1 MEKSLE
7 ESSCS
12 QIQAQ
17 VVIMNTVT
25 VRMYETYDMSTTK
38 NKLGLIAIKTP
49 SMPYIEKRYP
59 GLIRQF
65 KFVHLDK
72 VDVVLS
78 CASSLPADPLQV
90 GTQAG
95 KVAPQ
100 DMFNPLLY
108 TAISND
114 GWNGVLNRIYGNT
127 GAYNSQSGSIRQFQ
141 DAFDGS
147 NDDAFKMYYA
157 LLSENR
163 FKKAYV
169 QSGLSMRGLVP
180 LVYPVL
186 STNGQNAHLSG
197 LSLPSVANFNEE
209 WAVGKDGSVSLAS
222 QSASGRALMKGTPQ
236 RLPRLQTKNN
246 MYHQGD
252 EQVVNVTPSVVLGGI
267 PTCFCGVIVVPPAS
281 LNITYFR
288 MTVCWQVT
296 FSVLQ
301 SDSEIGLLPLLK
313 DVGGGWVYANYSNA
327 QQTLKAEDLGDYSD
341 TAVSADDGDIHR
353 SVVADGVSLDLVM
366 EK

>member
-1 MEKSLE
+1 MS
-7 ESSCS
+7 
-12 QIQAQ
+12 
-17 VVIMNTVT
+17 TVT

-72 VDVVLS
+72 ADVVLS
-78 CASSLPADPLQV
+78 CASSLPADPLQI

-114 GWNGVLNRIYGNT
+114 GWNGVLNRIYSGGT
-127 GAYNSQSGSIRQFQ
+127 GSVNSGSGSVRQYA
-141 DAFDGS
+141 DAFDVS
-147 NDDAFKMYYA
+147 ASDDMFKVYYS

-180 LVYPVL
+180 LVFPIL
-186 STNGQNAHLSG
+186 TTNGQNARLSG
-197 LSLPSVANFNEE
+197 LDLPTYSNYDDMYAMN
-209 WAVGKDGSVSLAS
+209 KDGSPSTVSQAN
-222 QSASGRALMKGTPQ
+222 SGRALIKGTAQ
-236 RLPRLQTKNN
+236 RLPRLQTKVYA
-246 MYHQGD
+246 YHQGD
-252 EQVVNVTPSVVLGGI
+252 ETVTAVTPSVMLGGI
-267 PTCFCGVIVVPPAS
+267 PACFCAVIVVPPAS

-301 SDSEIGLLPLLK
+301 SDSEIGGLPLLK
-313 DVGGGWVYANYSNA
+313 DIGSGWVYSNYSQA
-327 QQTLKAEDLGDYSD
+327 QQTSVKAEDLSDYSD

-353 SVVADGVSLDLVM
+353 SVVADGVTLDLVM